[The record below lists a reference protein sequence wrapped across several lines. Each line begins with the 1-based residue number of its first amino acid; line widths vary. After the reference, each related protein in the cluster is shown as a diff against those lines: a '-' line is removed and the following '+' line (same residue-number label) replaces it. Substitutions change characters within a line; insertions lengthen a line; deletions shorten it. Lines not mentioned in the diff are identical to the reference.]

1 MLRTVQP
8 TRYTLS
14 RERAWKHKHDS
25 HAHTQTWAKQRRK
38 GAGERATKI
47 TRAQHALPSLSL
59 TYSLTLSVNC
69 ALSSW
74 RALLGSAQLGS
85 SLVAA
90 PGPILNVCTPR
101 QYRYRSLRPRL
112 RRRRRIAATLR
123 IALKEHSRPL
133 GSDWGSDTSFVFGFV
148 LVFVSLSRL
157 EKCRLIAITESK
169 SERKNE
175 RKKSRAT
182 ETTTSLTHIHTQ
194 RQTGAH
200 TNKSRTENVCN
211 TKIRWRVSA
220 ADVFQKPPSLLL
232 SSYDFTVDGR
242 LVIFPYAIPYAQIA
256 GYCEGDKYLCR
267 DL

>member
-8 TRYTLS
+8 TRCTLS